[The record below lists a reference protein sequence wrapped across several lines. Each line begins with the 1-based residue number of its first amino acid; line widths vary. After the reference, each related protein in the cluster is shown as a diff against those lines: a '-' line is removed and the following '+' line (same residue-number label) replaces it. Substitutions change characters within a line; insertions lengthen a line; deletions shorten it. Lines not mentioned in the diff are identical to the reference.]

1 VLPSV
6 AARLATQEVV
16 SSVVVGT
23 RGPVAL
29 HASRLTSGDDA
40 IAVVIDRCRPLELTP
55 SIMEAYD
62 LMPRESEVTQFVLR
76 GSTTAQIARTS
87 GATRRPRWRS
97 RRRTSGSRCPNQAVL
112 EGLAT
117 IAPLMQRALSDG
129 EWRLVAT
136 RANRM
141 PTAASYLRRPG
152 DSEFCAFKFDVLRV
166 VDGTIAEIATF
177 GAGMFPAFG
186 LPPVLASES

>member
-29 HASRLTSGDDA
+29 HASRSTSGDDD

-76 GSTTAQIARTS
+76 GSTTAQIARALDVSNYTVQGHLKS
-87 GATRRPRWRS
+87 IFGKVAVPTRGELANELHVRFFLPR
-97 RRRTSGSRCPNQAVL
+97 
-112 EGLAT
+112 
-117 IAPLMQRALSDG
+117 
-129 EWRLVAT
+129 
-136 RANRM
+136 
-141 PTAASYLRRPG
+141 
-152 DSEFCAFKFDVLRV
+152 
-166 VDGTIAEIATF
+166 
-177 GAGMFPAFG
+177 
-186 LPPVLASES
+186 